1 MSKTN
6 FDICHEFFYS
16 GFNQEYMPRYL
27 NVGYSDNK
35 FYSYSTVIGAVV
47 KNKAGESVLLIS
59 SNNMSVT
66 TSKHLSYLYSASPY
80 EKIFIPFEY
89 GWACFGEFKAEHAAE
104 LFEKALNQLSK
115 AKMSLAKNRD
125 EFVRCFNN
133 ATVFSGSVYTLKF
146 LKKFEKTYIQVT
158 EHVDEIKAKQ
168 RKIDNENL
176 KKAKNKLNKLLKTQ
190 SIEEIDEYR
199 YSYTDP
205 VLSALISRNKIRAL
219 KKDAKIELEYVKSLS
234 YSEIET
240 YESKNPYVRE
250 QLREILYMKLR
261 ADCNE
266 RWKFIENLPTEQ
278 LKNYVTDNRL
288 LKHRIYDEIYNRTLK
303 EYTIKLKESV
313 SCFGY
318 AKTLKNIEN
327 DSYKLNVF
335 REVFCYLDGFA
346 FAWLSDDGT
355 FKTTKH
361 ITLDKNIGVV
371 ALRLWK
377 HKKLHLGAHIGI
389 YTVLK
394 ITDEYVKIG
403 CHTIPTKNLK
413 ELCEILN
420 IA

>member
-6 FDICHEFFYS
+6 LNICHDFFYS
-16 GFNQEYMPRYL
+16 GFNQEYMPRRF

-47 KNKAGESVLLIS
+47 NDKKGGPVLLIS
-59 SNNMSVT
+59 SNSMSNT
-66 TSKHLSYLYSASPY
+66 TAKHLNDLWSASPY

-89 GWACFGEFKAEHAAE
+89 GWDCFSEFKAEHAAN

-125 EFVRCFNN
+125 EFICCFNR
-133 ATVFSGSVYTLKF
+133 ATTFSESVYTLKF
-146 LKKFEKTYIQVT
+146 LKKFKKTYIQVT
-158 EHVDEIKAKQ
+158 EHVAEIKAKQ
-168 RKIDNENL
+168 RKIDAINL

-190 SIEEIDEYR
+190 SIEEIDAYR

-205 VLSALISRNKIRAL
+205 VLSALISRTKIRAL
-219 KKDAKIELEYVKSLS
+219 QKAAEIELEHIKSLS
-234 YSEIET
+234 YSEVET

-250 QLREILYMKLR
+250 QLREILYTKLR
-261 ADCNE
+261 EDCNE
-266 RWKFIENLPTEQ
+266 RWKIVENLSTEQ
-278 LKNYVTDNRL
+278 LKNYVTSNRL

-335 REVFCYLDGFA
+335 RELFCYPDGFA
-346 FAWLSDDGT
+346 FAWLSDNGT
-355 FKTTKH
+355 FKTTKY
-361 ITLDKNIGVV
+361 ITLDKNVGIV

-377 HKKLHLGAHIGI
+377 HKKLRLGTHVGI

-403 CHTIPTKNLK
+403 CHTIPTKNLE
-413 ELCEILN
+413 ELCEILD
-420 IA
+420 IE